1 MKYSLQDVNIKLSRY
16 IPKEIARELNII
28 PIKEELGSIYVGCVK
43 ETSEINNY
51 LKLIYEKDIKIVLL
65 NKDNIRKLIESVYSG
80 FSNTINNDT
89 DIETTTGLVN
99 NIIEQSIKQEASDIH
114 LEPMASNSIV
124 RVRVDGKLYLMAKID
139 SNQYLAVCTRIK
151 LISNIDITEKRKPQ
165 DGKIFFKYED
175 RSYDLRVSSI
185 PTIYGEKIVIR
196 ILYNESFNLDINSL
210 SFPKDQLQII
220 RRLIALR
227 HGIVLVCGP
236 TGSGKSTTLYSIIKT
251 LNIRDLNVTTV
262 EDPVEVY
269 LDGINQINVNAKAG
283 ITFSSGLRSI
293 LRQDPDVIMIGE
305 IRDEETAKIAIR
317 SSITGHKVYS
327 TIHTNSAIEVFTRL
341 YDMGVEKYLV
351 KDAIKGIISQRLV
364 RRLCN
369 NCKESYVASSEQIEK
384 YDIMVSSK
392 LCRSV
397 GCSECNYTGFK
408 GRILVSEVLVVDD
421 KLRVFSGEGHTTY
434 NNHTFND
441 GLIESC
447 KGLLLDGKV
456 SFEEYIDF
464 VEGEAF

>member
-16 IPKEIARELNII
+16 IPKEIAKELNVI

-51 LKLIYEKDIKIVLL
+51 LRLIYEKDIKIVLL
-65 NKDNIRKLIESVYSG
+65 SKDNIKELIESVYSG

-99 NIIEQSIKQEASDIH
+99 SIIQQSIRQEASDIH
-114 LEPMASNSIV
+114 LEPMASNSII

-139 SNQYLAVCTRIK
+139 SSQYLAVCTRIK

-175 RSYDLRVSSI
+175 RNYDLRVSSI

-210 SFPKDQLQII
+210 SFRKDQLQII
-220 RRLIALR
+220 KRLIALR

-269 LDGINQINVNAKAG
+269 LDGINQINVNVKAG

-327 TIHTNSAIEVFTRL
+327 TIHTNSAVEVFTRL

-351 KDAIKGIISQRLV
+351 KDAVKGIISQRLV

-369 NCKESYVASSEQIEK
+369 NCKENYVISPEQIEK
-384 YDIMVSSK
+384 YDIKVGSR
-392 LCRSV
+392 LCRSI
-397 GCSECNYTGFK
+397 GCSKCNYTGFK

-421 KLRVFSGEGHTTY
+421 NLKTFSDEGHSTY

-441 GLIESC
+441 GLIKVCRS
-447 KGLLLDGKV
+447 LLLDGEV

>member
-16 IPKEIARELNII
+16 IPKEIAKELNII
-28 PIKEELGSIYVGCVK
+28 PIKEELGSIYIGCVK

-51 LKLIYEKDIKIVLL
+51 LKLIYEKDIKIILL
-65 NKDNIRKLIESVYSG
+65 NKDNIRELIESVYSG
-80 FSNTINNDT
+80 FSNNINNDT
-89 DIETTTGLVN
+89 VIETTTGLVN

-114 LEPMASNSIV
+114 LEPMASNSII
-124 RVRVDGKLYLMAKID
+124 RIRVDGKLYLMAKID
-139 SNQYLAVCTRIK
+139 NNQYLAACTRIK

-165 DGKIFFKYED
+165 DGKISFKYQD

-210 SFPKDQLQII
+210 SFPREQLEII
-220 RRLIALR
+220 KRLIALR

-251 LNIRDLNVTTV
+251 LNINNLNITTV

-269 LDGINQINVNAKAG
+269 LDGINQINVNIKAG

-327 TIHTNSAIEVFTRL
+327 TIHTNSALEVFTRL

-364 RRLCN
+364 RKLCD
-369 NCKESYVASSEQIEK
+369 NCKESYVISSEQIEK
-384 YDIMVSSK
+384 YGIKIGSRLS
-392 LCRSV
+392 RSV
-397 GCSECNYTGFK
+397 GCSKCNYTGFK
-408 GRILVSEVLVVDD
+408 GRTLVSEVLVIDD
-421 KLRVFSGEGHTTY
+421 KLKAFSGESDSIY
-434 NNHTFND
+434 NSSTSNN
-441 GLIESC
+441 GLIKICRS
-447 KGLLLDGKV
+447 LLLDGRI
-456 SFEEYIDF
+456 SFEEYVDF